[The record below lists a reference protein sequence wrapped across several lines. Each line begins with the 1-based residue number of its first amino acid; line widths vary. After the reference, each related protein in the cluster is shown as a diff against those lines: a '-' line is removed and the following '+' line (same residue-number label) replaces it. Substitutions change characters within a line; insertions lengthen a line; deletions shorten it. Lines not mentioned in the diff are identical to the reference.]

1 VARTSFSFFARL
13 ALALRVVFDGA
24 FARRCHEL
32 VTGPKTPPEL
42 PLPPGIVSK
51 EAPDPKSGAELGA
64 LGLLSLFQREG
75 RLVDFL
81 EQNVESFP
89 DADIGAAARVVHSGC
104 RKALHGHVVLA
115 RVRDEAEGTSVT
127 LAPGFDAASTKLT
140 GNVKGAAPYHGV
152 LRHAGWRV
160 TNLTLPEVVQGHDA
174 HVLAPAEIEL

>member
-1 VARTSFSFFARL
+1 MAATSFSFFARL

-42 PLPPGIVSK
+42 PLPPGIVPK
-51 EAPDPKSGAELGA
+51 ETPNVKDAAELGA
-64 LGLLSLFQREG
+64 LGLLSLLQRDG

-81 EQNVESFP
+81 EQDVETFP

-104 RKALHGHVVLA
+104 RKALRGHAVLA
-115 RVRDEAEGTSVT
+115 RVRDEAEGTRVT
-127 LAPGFDAASTKLT
+127 LAEGFDAASVKLT

-160 TNLTLPEVVQGHDA
+160 TGLTLPEVVQGHDA
-174 HVLAPAEIEL
+174 HLLAPAEIEL